1 MCKSLQLT
9 LCDTQGQLF
18 ELAAERGYS
27 SEAFIKAFMTSQVS
41 ADMDKEFHHVQWAGK
56 AYILSRMEDELAEGL
71 TKDGEIYDKETLY
84 WAGYIYRYWNFYTGE
99 SSREIYK
106 QAPAKTMKVVYLMYH
121 TMSPEMA
128 IDRLKEAYEEKKNS
142 DLLHTVDKAK
152 KIKDAEDTVRKIDEL
167 LHNSKLFKRYA
178 DQLHDEIS
186 KNAEYA
192 PFIRDAKKARGMSG
206 NIQFKDLPY
215 KPKFNA
221 LMMIRDAIRAYIV
234 AEFAKKENNNANT

>member
-56 AYILSRMEDELAEGL
+56 AYILSRMEDELADQL
-71 TKDGEIYDKETLY
+71 TQDGEIYDKETLY
-84 WAGYIYRYWNFYTGE
+84 WTGYIYRYWNFYTGE

-167 LHNSKLFKRYA
+167 LHNSKLFNRYA

-192 PFIRDAKKARGMSG
+192 PFIRAAKKARGMSG

-215 KPKFNA
+215 KHKFNA
-221 LMMIRDAIRAYIV
+221 LIMIRDAIRAYMV
-234 AEFAKKENNNANT
+234 AEFAKKENSDG

>member
-71 TKDGEIYDKETLY
+71 TKNGEIYDKETLY

-128 IDRLKEAYEEKKNS
+128 IDRLKESYNAKND
-142 DLLHTVDKAK
+142 DLVRKLDKTK
-152 KIKDAEDTVRKIDEL
+152 KIKDAEDDIKKIEDL
-167 LHNSKLFKRYA
+167 LSDSSLFRHQA
-178 DQLHDEIS
+178 DLLYDRIS
-186 KNAEYA
+186 KNIDYA
-192 PFIRDAKKARGMSG
+192 PFIAAGKAASKMVG
-206 NIQFKDLPY
+206 NIPFKQLPY
-215 KPKFNA
+215 QPKRKA
-221 LMMIRDAIRAYIV
+221 LIMIRDAIKAYIV
-234 AEFAKKENNNANT
+234 AEIAKKEN